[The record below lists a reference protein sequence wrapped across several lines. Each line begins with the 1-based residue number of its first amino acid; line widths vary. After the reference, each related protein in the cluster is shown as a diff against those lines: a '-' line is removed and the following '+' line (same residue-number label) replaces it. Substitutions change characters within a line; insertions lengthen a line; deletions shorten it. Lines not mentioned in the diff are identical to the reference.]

1 MESCSETKWPYKLS
15 WRTPKKFTLVPIDKA
30 SCNVASVCKQHSVE
44 VKLNEIGVI
53 GRGNNTY
60 CKATKNC
67 DEIMDENIEYTK
79 RLGFKITQKEKNTP
93 GYVLD
98 S

>member
-1 MESCSETKWPYKLS
+1 M
-15 WRTPKKFTLVPIDKA
+15 
-30 SCNVASVCKQHSVE
+30 
-44 VKLNEIGVI
+44 KLNEIGVI

-67 DEIMDENIEYTK
+67 DEIMDENTEYTK